1 MFAGHDSRFTM
12 EQNLGPTD
20 VGVQTSGWLYQQTK
34 TLVEVYKVNQ
44 TLSGDQPFVMRLVNG
59 DNVEDDSKCALYV
72 GKKSSIGS
80 IDKDGKKIFQP
91 FLSSTVD
98 PNTKKRTT
106 LDIPWQLLPSTSL
119 IYLDDIRRVFVGN
132 CYGITKMVEND
143 LQKFCNQL
151 IQTRGKTIYTVLN
164 IFESNLT
171 ERGVKEPMFR
181 FVFNISKTGPTSCSS
196 VSSSGKE
203 ALLAIAHRE
212 EFGSESGIRSN
223 FFDAV
228 FKENEYL
235 VGHPAHLEFLKT
247 YHKKLF
253 KHEEVL

>member
-1 MFAGHDSRFTM
+1 MFAGHDSRFAM

-34 TLVEVYKVNQ
+34 TLVEVYKVNL
-44 TLSGDQPFVMRLVNG
+44 TLSGDQPFVLRLVDG
-59 DNVEDDSKCALYV
+59 DNVEDDFKCALYV
-72 GKKSSIGS
+72 GKKSSIGF

-91 FLSSTVD
+91 VLSSTVD

-119 IYLDDIRRVFVGN
+119 IFLDVIRRVCVDT
-132 CYGITKMVEND
+132 CHGITRIVEND

-171 ERGVKEPMFR
+171 EKGTKEPRFR
-181 FVFNISKTGPTSCSS
+181 FIINTSKTGPTSCSS
-196 VSSSGKE
+196 VFLSGKE

-212 EFGSESGIRSN
+212 EFASKSGI
-223 FFDAV
+223 
-228 FKENEYL
+228 
-235 VGHPAHLEFLKT
+235 
-247 YHKKLF
+247 
-253 KHEEVL
+253 